1 PQAVTLT
8 EPSSSAAEAYRT
20 LRTSIQFMGLDRP
33 LRTLQVT
40 SPSASEGKTTTLA
53 NLAVALARAGQRVV
67 MVDCDL
73 RRPRI
78 HDFFGVS
85 NEVGFTSVL
94 LGEVPLSEAVQEV
107 PGERLMMLL
116 ASGMLPPN
124 PSELIASERT

>member
-1 PQAVTLT
+1 VTSWKDRDRPQAVTLT

-53 NLAVALARAGQRVV
+53 NLAVALARAGQRVL

-73 RRPRI
+73 RRPRL
-78 HDFFGVS
+78 HGFFGVE
-85 NEVGFTSVL
+85 NNVGLTSVI
-94 LGEVPLSEAVQEV
+94 LGEVTLAEAVQEI
-107 PGERLMMLL
+107 PQERY
-116 ASGMLPPN
+116 
-124 PSELIASERT
+124 